1 MCHRQSRRGVSRQD
15 IKKCK
20 TIVCIADTLLHTYT
34 FTRRRF
40 YTQTLLHT
48 ETFTHSS
55 FYTDAFTYRRFY
67 RQRLLLT
74 ETCTHRRFYIQTL
87 LHRHVYT
94 QTRLHT
100 DAFTHR
106 DFYTHRNFY
115 TQTLLHTE
123 TFTHTDTFY
132 TQTLLHTDAF
142 TQRDFFTHTHTDAF
156 THRHFHTRREQGL
169 HGTPSLPFKIIRP
182 EEEPGHVYL
191 ISCVHVSMGW
201 CGEVPFS
208 CEPEKERKWSY
219 SKPACINTSWG
230 LCALCPLQPRW
241 FAISPKRSIN
251 GRTWQAANVSG
262 LMHDG
267 ETEGLKQRCVHQ
279 QVSDSSG
286 WLMLMHFIFK
296 FNCPPRLPRSIL
308 IWAPPQS
315 WPYLQHRCERRKIFQ
330 PVSKILILEFTTQSL
345 QRPQM

>member
-1 MCHRQSRRGVSRQD
+1 M
-15 IKKCK
+15 
-20 TIVCIADTLLHTYT
+20 LLHTDAFADKGFYSQKLVHTDAFTYRHFYTDT
-34 FTRRRF
+34 FTRRHV

-48 ETFTHSS
+48 ETFT
-55 FYTDAFTYRRFY
+55 R
-67 RQRLLLT
+67 T
-74 ETCTHRRFYIQTL
+74 ETFTHRRFYTQRLLHTQTL
-87 LHRHVYT
+87 
-94 QTRLHT
+94 
-100 DAFTHR
+100 FTHR
-106 DFYTHRNFY
+106 RFY
-115 TQTLLHTE
+115 TQTLLHKE
-123 TFTHTDTFY
+123 TF
-132 TQTLLHTDAF
+132 L
-142 TQRDFFTHTHTDAF
+142 HTHTDAF

-208 CEPEKERKWSY
+208 CEPEKERTWSY

-230 LCALCPLQPRW
+230 LCALGPLQPRW
-241 FAISPKRSIN
+241 FAISPKRSIH

-296 FNCPPRLPRSIL
+296 FNCPPRLPRSIR

-330 PVSKILILEFTTQSL
+330 PVSRILILEIHNAVVAVPANVTPGPWL
-345 QRPQM
+345 QLQHFGDLSWWAIFCSFMMSDKQAWI